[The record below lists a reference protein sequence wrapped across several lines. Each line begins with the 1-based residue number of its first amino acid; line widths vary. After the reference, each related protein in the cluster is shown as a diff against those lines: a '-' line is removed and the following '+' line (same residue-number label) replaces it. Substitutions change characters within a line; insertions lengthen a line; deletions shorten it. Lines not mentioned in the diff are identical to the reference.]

1 MATTNISSSGL
12 LGFND
17 TTGAVQLPSGTT
29 AERPGSP
36 NNGQMRFNTDT
47 SKVEYYDGASW
58 VDFKLTQPTPLVTTL
73 SATDIATTV
82 MTLNGDLTYLGDTG
96 GNVTTGF
103 YFGTSPTYSSNTK
116 YTVST
121 NASTGTYTYS
131 ASGLTPT
138 TTYYITSFA
147 SNSNGESVGTT
158 LTQASATFS
167 GGSEQIQ
174 WLVVAGGGGGGS
186 DAGGAGGAGGLRTS
200 AGPSGGGCSAEALG
214 TVCCSRTYTITVG
227 AGGAAGGSNGVNSSI
242 AATSFNIT
250 STGGGAGRP
259 YNTAGTS
266 GGSGGGGNRFGGA
279 SGGAGTSCQGYAG
292 GNGGDLAGGGG
303 GGGAGA
309 AGGNSSSYQGGAGG
323 NGVAVSITG
332 TSTYYAGGGGGGK
345 WYGSGSWGSAG
356 LGGGGTG
363 GNGGTVNTGGGSSG
377 GSFGSAGPGGS
388 GVVIMRI
395 SSSNYSGNVTGNPT
409 ITTDG
414 SFTIITF
421 TGSGTYKHFI

>member
-1 MATTNISSSGL
+1 MATTNISSSDF

-17 TTGAVQLPSGTT
+17 TTGAVQLTSGTT
-29 AERPGSP
+29 AERPGSAS
-36 NNGQMRFNTDT
+36 NGEMRFNTDT
-47 SKVEYYDGASW
+47 SKVEYYDGSVW
-58 VDFKLTQPTPLVTTL
+58 VDFSLAQPTPLVTTS
-73 SATDIATTV
+73 SATDIGTTV
-82 MTLNGDLTYLGDTG
+82 MTLNGNLTYLGDTG

-121 NASTGTYTYS
+121 NASIGTYTYS
-131 ASGLTPT
+131 ASGLTQT

-167 GGSEQIQ
+167 GASEQIQ
-174 WLVVAGGGGGGS
+174 WLVVAGGGGSGS
-186 DAGGAGGAGGLRTS
+186 NAGGGGGAGGLRTS
-200 AGPSGGGCSAEALG
+200 AGTSGGGCGAEGLG
-214 TVCCSRTYTITVG
+214 VVCCSRTYTITVG
-227 AGGAAGGSNGVNSSI
+227 SGGAAGGSNGGNSAI
-242 AATSFNIT
+242 AGSSFNIT

-266 GGSGGGGNRFGGA
+266 GGSGGGGNRFSGRP
-279 SGGAGTSCQGYAG
+279 GGAGTSCQGYAG
-292 GNGGDLAGGGG
+292 GEGRDLGGGGG

-309 AGGNSSSYQGGAGG
+309 AGTNAVTSPRKGGNGG
-323 NGVAVSITG
+323 NGVQVGITG
-332 TSTYYAGGGGGGK
+332 TSTYYAGGGAGGS
-345 WYGSGSWGSAG
+345 WYGSAPAG
-356 LGGGGTG
+356 NAGQGGGGG
-363 GNGGTVNTGGGSSG
+363 GSTDGTPNTGGGAG
-377 GSFGSAGPGGS
+377 GDSRSGGS

-409 ITTDG
+409 VTTDG

-421 TGSGTYKHFI
+421 LGSGTYNHFI

>member
-1 MATTNISSSGL
+1 MATTNISSSGV

-17 TTGAVQLPSGTT
+17 TTGAVQLTSGTT
-29 AERPGSP
+29 AQRPGSAS
-36 NNGQMRFNTDT
+36 NGEMRFNTDT
-47 SKVEYYDGASW
+47 SNVEYYDGSAW
-58 VDFKLTQPTPLVTTL
+58 IDFSLTQPTPLVTTS
-73 SATDIATTV
+73 SATDIGTIV

-121 NASTGTYTYS
+121 NASIGTYTYS

-158 LTQASATFS
+158 LTQASATF
-167 GGSEQIQ
+167 GGAYEQIQ
-174 WLVVAGGGGGGS
+174 WLVVAGGGGSGS
-186 DAGGAGGAGGLRTS
+186 DAGGGGGAGGLRTS
-200 AGPSGGGCSAEALG
+200 AGPSGGGCGAEGLG
-214 TVCCSRTYTITVG
+214 VVCCSRTYTITVG
-227 AGGAAGGSNGVNSSI
+227 
-242 AATSFNIT
+242 
-250 STGGGAGRP
+250 
-259 YNTAGTS
+259 S
-266 GGSGGGGNRFGGA
+266 GG
-279 SGGAGTSCQGYAG
+279 
-292 GNGGDLAGGGG
+292 AGGGG

-309 AGGNSSSYQGGAGG
+309 AGTNAVSSPRKGGNGG
-323 NGVAVSITG
+323 NGVQVGITG
-332 TSTYYAGGGGGGK
+332 TSTYYAGGGAGGS
-345 WYGSGSWGSAG
+345 WYGSAPAG
-356 LGGGGTG
+356 NAGQGGGGAGSTD
-363 GNGGTVNTGGGSSG
+363 GTPNTGGGAG
-377 GSFGSAGPGGS
+377 GDFRSGGS

-414 SFTIITF
+414 GFVIITF